1 MLRKPQFCAGG
12 PGVASRNQSKAPP
25 IHPAV
30 AAADY
35 LFGNNP
41 AGGGGGADYA
51 DVGDE
56 AGEVGADYSDVGIAL
71 NGEDYSMAGSDYKAK
86 QPAAQEDDNEIID
99 DDGEDYSNSNNGADY
114 AEASKGGGKGK
125 AQGRGGK
132 MKGKKGKKV

>member
-1 MLRKPQFCAGG
+1 M
-12 PGVASRNQSKAPP
+12 
-25 IHPAV
+25 

-56 AGEVGADYSDVGIAL
+56 AGEVGADYSDVGIAI

-86 QPAAQEDDNEIID
+86 QPAAQEDDNEII